1 MHGMHETLRFFWQPL
16 RVFKPAAN
24 HFSVLRKAHAQCSA
38 LQAAMHGMHET
49 LRFFGSRCG
58 FLNPQQTIFPY
69 YGRHM
74 RSAWPFMLPCMA
86 CMERCGF
93 FGCPCGFPPSEK
105 PAGKHFSILR
115 KAGAQCSAFTAMR
128 CDSLHAARLF
138 KTICFLNKTRGG
150 PPRSPLDLSRP
161 LYGWRFGATKRT
173 RKLCKYV

>member
-1 MHGMHETLRFFWQPL
+1 VLGRSCGPAWHAWNAA
-16 RVFKPAAN
+16 VFLAAPAG
-24 HFSVLRKAHAQCSA
+24 SPPRK
-38 LQAAMHGMHET
+38 
-49 LRFFGSRCG
+49 
-58 FLNPQQTIFPY
+58 NPQETIFPY
-69 YGRHM
+69 YGRQM

-150 PPRSPLDLSRP
+150 PPRSPLDLSRL

>member
-1 MHGMHETLRFFWQPL
+1 MLRFFGSPCGFLNPQQTIFPYYGRHMRSAWPFKQPCMACMK
-16 RVFKPAAN
+16 R
-24 HFSVLRKAHAQCSA
+24 C
-38 LQAAMHGMHET
+38 G
-49 LRFFGSRCG
+49 FFGSRCG

-150 PPRSPLDLSRP
+150 PPRSPLDLSRL